1 MFVLLRAPDRPGGRA
16 VLIAPPFAEEMNKCR
31 RLCTALAQAL
41 NHRGIAMVVPDLHGT
56 GDSEGD
62 FGEADWDCWTEDLCA
77 AADHSARAGWPVAGL
92 LGIRLGCQ
100 LAADFSRRRTAP
112 LERTVYWQPVTDGA
126 RFLAQFLRLRV
137 AARIMAAD
145 RESVPRLRERLA
157 AEGSLDVA
165 GYTLTAGLAREIDR
179 RSVTDCL
186 HANLGRLSVME
197 VLRSVPDAGA
207 TAVAS
212 QLLEHAAGVAIG
224 TSHHRVAGEPFW
236 SSTEIVDN
244 PSLVELTAG
253 QFAALAS

>member
-1 MFVLLRAPDRPGGRA
+1 M
-16 VLIAPPFAEEMNKCR
+16 
-31 RLCTALAQAL
+31 
-41 NHRGIAMVVPDLHGT
+41 
-56 GDSEGD
+56 
-62 FGEADWDCWTEDLCA
+62 
-77 AADHSARAGWPVAGL
+77 
-92 LGIRLGCQ
+92 
-100 LAADFSRRRTAP
+100 
-112 LERTVYWQPVTDGA
+112 
-126 RFLAQFLRLRV
+126 
-137 AARIMAAD
+137 
-145 RESVPRLRERLA
+145 RERLA

-224 TSHHRVAGEPFW
+224 TSHHRVTGEPFW